1 MARRMILI
9 AWIGGL
15 TLGLAHG
22 VAAVPAAICA
32 AAAVPALAW
41 TTLVCLLVRRE
52 REPMAV
58 VTATLLAGAV
68 VAAWPA
74 SNINQTLLDW
84 LTTVTS
90 ESSARW
96 TVPAVVA
103 PMVEE
108 LAKAVALGMLL
119 ILVPGRTSTIV
130 RGMVSGALVGIGFA
144 MTENIQCL
152 TLAAIQG
159 GTTGLW
165 HAAYLRGLLGG
176 LQHATFTAATGVGLA
191 YGRQALTAVRRWLAV
206 GLGLV
211 AATVQHMVWNA
222 AVAGTITELL
232 CGAEQPAGPCR
243 SSPDVI
249 ALFVTTPLLAM
260 VTVAPG
266 IATLFVIS
274 ARARQRESV
283 LH

>member
-1 MARRMILI
+1 MTRRVVLI
-9 AWIGGL
+9 AWIAGL

-22 VAAVPAAICA
+22 VAEVPAAICA

-41 TTLVCLLVRRE
+41 AALVCLLARRE

-58 VTATLLAGAV
+58 VAAALLAGAV

-96 TVPAVVA
+96 TVPAVIA
-103 PMVEE
+103 PIVEE
-108 LAKAVALGMLL
+108 LAKAVALILL
-119 ILVPGRTSTIV
+119 VILVPRRTSTIV
-130 RGMVSGALVGIGFA
+130 RGMASGALVGIGFA
-144 MTENIQCL
+144 MTENVQYL

-191 YGRQALTAVRRWLAV
+191 YGRQASTTVWRWLAA

-211 AATVQHMVWNA
+211 AATTQHVVWNA
-222 AVAGTITELL
+222 IVAGAITEML
-232 CGAEQPAGPCR
+232 CGAKPAGGPCQ
-243 SSPDVI
+243 SSPDAV
-249 ALFVTTPLLAM
+249 ALFVTTPLLAL

-266 IATLFVIS
+266 IVALFVII
-274 ARARQRESV
+274 ARARQPESV
-283 LH
+283 TG